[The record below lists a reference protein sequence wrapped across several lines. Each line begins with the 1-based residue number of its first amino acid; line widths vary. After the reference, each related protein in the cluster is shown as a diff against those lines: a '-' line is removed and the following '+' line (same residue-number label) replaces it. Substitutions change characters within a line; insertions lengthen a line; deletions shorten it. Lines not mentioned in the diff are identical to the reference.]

1 MNTQDLL
8 KTIKNFIDTDRRE
21 QITKYDSLKRLMKKL
36 KTKQNTLK
44 EKVKNENDKEVK
56 KDLKEKMR
64 VLKAQRK
71 KGLKLLKELKSE
83 IKTD

>member
-1 MNTQDLL
+1 MKTNDLL

-21 QITKYDSLKRLMKKL
+21 QVTKYESLKRLMKKL
-36 KTKQNTLK
+36 KTKQNILK
-44 EKVKNENDKEVK
+44 EKVKSETDLNAK
-56 KDLKEKMR
+56 KNLEEKMK

-83 IKTD
+83 I

>member
-1 MNTQDLL
+1 MKTNDLL

-21 QITKYDSLKRLMKKL
+21 QITKYESLKRLMKKL
-36 KTKQNTLK
+36 KTKQNILK
-44 EKVKNENDKEVK
+44 EKVKNETDIKSK
-56 KDLKEKMR
+56 KNLEEKMR

-83 IKTD
+83 IEP